1 MFSYKSLEWLL
12 KLHYHGYLKPF
23 FFSKTICIINFLP
36 LPIPT
41 SHLYFCFFICPTFH
55 LNGTNKKK
63 KLFLFNLIKIYI
75 VFTSLK
81 YLIIIFDK
89 PVWKFRHFHQPRLPI
104 WAQFGFFSPSF
115 QVHSLEGLKFAFTS
129 CYHLIDSFIIW
140 DFVFLQKKKKNTKLE
155 RSLLV
160 ILVTIRGQERKRLT
174 HRKRYKILKH
184 KSISRAD
191 LTIKVLHWKFSR
203 CFIRNKCSSI
213 VHIQRYPEIL
223 LFKNHLF
230 ELKRYQIRG
239 FQ

>member
-1 MFSYKSLEWLL
+1 M

-140 DFVFLQKKKKNTKLE
+140 DFVFLQKKKKKYETRE
-155 RSLLV
+155 
-160 ILVTIRGQERKRLT
+160 ELT
-174 HRKRYKILKH
+174 RYFGDDKGTGKETAYPPKKIQDLK
-184 KSISRAD
+184 
-191 LTIKVLHWKFSR
+191 T
-203 CFIRNKCSSI
+203 
-213 VHIQRYPEIL
+213 
-223 LFKNHLF
+223 
-230 ELKRYQIRG
+230 QIN
-239 FQ
+239 